1 MSKSIDIMVKNL
13 KLFVR
18 DRKVLLI
25 TLLVPIM
32 FYTIMGVTFG
42 SNTYSELNLSQ
53 YSLGFVNLDVN
64 GEQAYNPYQS
74 AEFII
79 DTISSNE
86 TEQDSSNLF
95 SLEKNYTITDEN
107 GEVDANASVEAAEAA
122 ITAGNITTF
131 ITFDQGFQQ
140 RLNEKITI
148 LIGLYDNGTSDAN
161 PYIGNLTRG
170 LIENQQPYVVVNLSQ
185 SNFMGI
191 KEDMNETDF
200 DYLVSVNNDLN
211 LTLFYREGMLQENL
225 DLFTYEFQTYCGTLL
240 THMDAHPAINITKRL
255 LEGVQVQPNPSY
267 SMHFLQSV
275 DPTTKSIMTQ
285 TVNGIISS
293 VINFDATEI
302 TMNSTTENVQGV
314 VLNAITT
321 GAPGYYL
328 YGMLAILSFATTI
341 LAQESKEGLLRRLKS
356 TRMKDSQ
363 LLMGNFL
370 ANTVI
375 LLIQFGVATGVMAL
389 FGLNPYFHDIGTLIL
404 GTYSI

>member
-200 DYLVSVNNDLN
+200 
-211 LTLFYREGMLQENL
+211 
-225 DLFTYEFQTYCGTLL
+225 
-240 THMDAHPAINITKRL
+240 
-255 LEGVQVQPNPSY
+255 
-267 SMHFLQSV
+267 
-275 DPTTKSIMTQ
+275 
-285 TVNGIISS
+285 
-293 VINFDATEI
+293 
-302 TMNSTTENVQGV
+302 
-314 VLNAITT
+314 
-321 GAPGYYL
+321 
-328 YGMLAILSFATTI
+328 
-341 LAQESKEGLLRRLKS
+341 
-356 TRMKDSQ
+356 
-363 LLMGNFL
+363 
-370 ANTVI
+370 
-375 LLIQFGVATGVMAL
+375 
-389 FGLNPYFHDIGTLIL
+389 
-404 GTYSI
+404 